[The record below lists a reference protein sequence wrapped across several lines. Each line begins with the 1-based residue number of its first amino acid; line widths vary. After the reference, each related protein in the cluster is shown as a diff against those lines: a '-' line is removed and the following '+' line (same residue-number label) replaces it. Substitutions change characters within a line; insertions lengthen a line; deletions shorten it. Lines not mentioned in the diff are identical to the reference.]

1 MHDSRLRGF
10 LERENMKLVFY
21 LHRNMQKFSGYFQ
34 SLSDVA
40 VIATWPEYDCQK
52 LLKEAE
58 CLITDYSSV
67 AMDFAYMRK
76 PVLYYQFDY
85 EQFRKGHMGEGYY
98 DYHKDGFGPICE
110 NGDALI
116 KSLQNT
122 AENNFCMKQEYQKR
136 CDDFFY
142 FNDRN
147 YCRRN
152 YEAIKKLK

>member
-1 MHDSRLRGF
+1 MS
-10 LERENMKLVFY
+10 
-21 LHRNMQKFSGYFQ
+21 
-34 SLSDVA
+34 
-40 VIATWPEYDCQK
+40 VIANWPEYDCQK